1 MYSEVGKK
9 IMGLA
14 KICGWICLIASVLT
28 WLILITNG
36 YEDWYGGR
44 TYITE
49 DDVFGWA
56 ALIFGVLSFI
66 SSWPLYGFGQLI
78 DDVHSMRKEANA
90 PVALPNDELPD
101 L

>member
-14 KICGWICLIASVLT
+14 KICGWICLIACVLT
-28 WLILITNG
+28 WLILVTNG
-36 YEDWYGGR
+36 YEDWYGDHV
-44 TYITE
+44 YITE

-66 SSWPLYGFGQLI
+66 ASWPLYGFGQLI
-78 DDVHSMRKEANA
+78 DDVHSMRKEADA
-90 PVALPNDELPD
+90 PAVLPNDELPD

>member
-56 ALIFGVLSFI
+56 L
-66 SSWPLYGFGQLI
+66 
-78 DDVHSMRKEANA
+78 
-90 PVALPNDELPD
+90 
-101 L
+101 

>member
-14 KICGWICLIASVLT
+14 KICGWICLIC
-28 WLILITNG
+28 G
-36 YEDWYGGR
+36 
-44 TYITE
+44 
-49 DDVFGWA
+49 
-56 ALIFGVLSFI
+56 ALIWIIYLTDGNSYNNTVGWIWFAVGVFHFI

-78 DDVHSMRKEANA
+78 DDVHIMRNQTTA
-90 PVALPNDELPD
+90 PATQNDELPE